1 MALLGEAEKHGFETK
16 KPKNQIKNQKI
27 SVINQLF
34 PYWDGKSSL
43 GWH

>member
-1 MALLGEAEKHGFETK
+1 MLLRGEAKKHGFDTK
-16 KPKNQIKNQKI
+16 KPKNQTKNKKI
-27 SVINQLF
+27 NLIDQVF

>member
-1 MALLGEAEKHGFETK
+1 MVLRGEPQKHCVETK
-16 KPKNQIKNQKI
+16 KPKDQSNNQKI
-27 SVINQLF
+27 SLINQLF